1 MCELQAKYMKKE
13 KNLEKRGRGGL
24 AGKRTRT
31 GGGKAR
37 IACACPDF
45 KFKGG

>member
-1 MCELQAKYMKKE
+1 MKKE
-13 KNLEKRGRGGL
+13 KNPEKRGRGGL
-24 AGKRTRT
+24 AGKRRTRRT